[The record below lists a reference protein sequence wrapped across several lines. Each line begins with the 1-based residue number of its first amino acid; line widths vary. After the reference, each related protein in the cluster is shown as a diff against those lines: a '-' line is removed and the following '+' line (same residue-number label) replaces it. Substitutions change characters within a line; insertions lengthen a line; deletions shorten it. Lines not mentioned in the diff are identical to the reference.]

1 MRGRLWTWL
10 LVGAALPGCDAP
22 EGRTR
27 AAAEMA
33 EMAGSR
39 TAEAA
44 RAARAWAENLNLGE
58 LSEAAR
64 GWLRKGAEASS
75 SGIEAVLQ
83 KGEQVVPV
91 AVEIGRALGG
101 AVDTSTQ
108 FEPIYQEV
116 PGGSSELA
124 ERRAEAD
131 AAIQGMP
138 RVEVI
143 DGLSVGFK
151 QLSSFDVG
159 HHASESAYLVM
170 WRQHDRLIGFVLR
183 SRRDVALAELVR
195 EAPRLVAL
203 VRSVL

>member
-1 MRGRLWTWL
+1 
-10 LVGAALPGCDAP
+10 
-22 EGRTR
+22 
-27 AAAEMA
+27 
-33 EMAGSR
+33 MAGSR

-44 RAARAWAENLNLGE
+44 RAARAWAGQLSLGE

-64 GWLRKGAEASS
+64 GWLRQGAGASS
-75 SGIEAVLQ
+75 SGIEAVLA

-116 PGGSSELA
+116 PGGSTELA
-124 ERRAEAD
+124 VRRAEAD
-131 AAIQGMP
+131 AAIQDMP
-138 RVEVI
+138 RVELI

-151 QLSSFDVG
+151 QLSSLDAG
-159 HHASESAYLVM
+159 RSTSESAYLVM
-170 WRQHDRLIGFVLR
+170 WRQHDRLIGFVFR
-183 SRRDVALAELVR
+183 SRRDVALTELVR

>member
-1 MRGRLWTWL
+1 VLF
-10 LVGAALPGCDAP
+10 GCDAP

-27 AAAEMA
+27 AAEMA
-33 EMAGSR
+33 EAAGSR

-44 RAARAWAENLNLGE
+44 RAARAWAGDLGLGE
-58 LSEAAR
+58 LSQAAR
-64 GWLRKGAEASS
+64 SWLRKGAEGSS

-91 AVEIGRALGG
+91 AVEIGRVLGG

-108 FEPIYQEV
+108 LEPIYQEV
-116 PGGSSELA
+116 PGGSAELA

-131 AAIQGMP
+131 AAIQGMT

-151 QLSSFDVG
+151 QLSSLDLG
-159 HHASESAYLVM
+159 RSTSESAYLVM

-195 EAPRLVAL
+195 DAPRLVAL